1 MFDFHWGN
9 KPQAYIACLALFA
22 ACQNPGLDRDPSEP
36 AAGAAGSA
44 AVKAFG
50 AAGGPTNVAAIGRT
64 AESSKAIMDSSSP
77 RSAPTP
83 CAEASSAQAGCAG
96 RMAGVYGVAM
106 DLDVV
111 WSDEVNLSAPA
122 YDPGRGKISTL
133 LLGEVSGLCPGE
145 AEGELILRVCDV
157 RLPPIYIGS
166 NGGIVQLVIP
176 QTTWQRR
183 GMPEYTARVR
193 ASGSESSEFSIDRIT
208 AMLGIELASMDAPW
222 PAYTDTPFVTCSGG
236 NEGSGCFPD
245 QDEDGEPGISLEVRL
260 DGPPPSAAVIRR
272 GGWSY
277 TPVPTD
283 VSFSYLG
290 TGATTLFAGL
300 RTQFGGAYP
309 VGPDCNGDAGE
320 AEAGD
325 VALRV
330 FDCKMV
336 DGTRCTP
343 NAATV
348 ADQNMPVFRGR
359 GAQNTLIRLGD
370 LGEDL
375 GCADVRA
382 VFAEAR

>member
-1 MFDFHWGN
+1 MFDFHRGN
-9 KPQAYIACLALFA
+9 KPQAFIACLALFA
-22 ACQNPGLDRDPSEP
+22 ACENPGLDRDPSEP
-36 AAGAAGSA
+36 AAGAAGRA
-44 AVKAFG
+44 AVKPFG
-50 AAGGPTNVAAIGRT
+50 AAQHPTNVAAIGRT
-64 AESSKAIMDSSSP
+64 PESSKAIMDLPSS
-77 RSAPTP
+77 RSVPTP
-83 CAEASSAQAGCAG
+83 CAEVSSLRAGCAG

-111 WSDEVNLSAPA
+111 WSDEVNPSAPA

-145 AEGELILRVCDV
+145 AEGEVVLRVCDV

-176 QTTWQRR
+176 PTTWQRR
-183 GMPEYTARVR
+183 GMPEYTAHVR
-193 ASGSESSEFSIDRIT
+193 ASGPESSEFSIDRIT
-208 AMLGIELASMDAPW
+208 AMLGIELASNDAPW
-222 PAYTDTPFVTCSGG
+222 PGYIDTPFVTCGGG
-236 NEGSGCFPD
+236 NAGSSCFPD

-260 DGPPPSAAVIRR
+260 GGPPPSAASIRR

-283 VSFSYLG
+283 LSLLYLG

-300 RTQFGGAYP
+300 RTQLGGAYP
-309 VGPDCNGDAGE
+309 AGSDCNGATGE

-330 FDCKMV
+330 FDCRMV

-348 ADQNMPVFRGR
+348 ADQNMPQFRGQ
-359 GAQNTLIRLGD
+359 GAQNTVIRLGD